1 MDKIQELLL
10 LATAI
15 TPITTGL
22 VLAVKKALP
31 IKKDYIPVM
40 AIILGIGLGAS
51 ASFIAPDIE
60 SRIWIGFIS
69 GLASVGLFEYTK
81 IQDEY
86 KDKNGGKK

>member
-22 VLAVKKALP
+22 VLAVKKATH
-31 IKKDYIPVM
+31 INKDYVPMM
-40 AIILGIGLGAS
+40 AIVLGVILGAS

-81 IQDEY
+81 INN
-86 KDKNGGKK
+86 DKGDKK